1 MSNPPPRTPVEAFRD
16 IINRLMMAV
25 ETQRLCGLLAIPLRV
40 LIGTRI
46 TDIRVRFY
54 RLAEQIAA
62 GTYKPR
68 RPSAKPRKR
77 SATPRPWQP
86 SPLPTHFGW
95 LYTLMPSEMYRLSVV
110 GPRNQLERLLRDDPE
125 MAALIQAAP
134 DAMRQPLRSLCWML
148 AIKAPPIL
156 ARPRRPRRP
165 KVTPAPPPAGKP
177 KAQCPKAPQPTH
189 REKTVSAPSP
199 LAGEGRGEGSP
210 KQQTVRRTT

>member
-1 MSNPPPRTPVEAFRD
+1 MSNLPPRTPVEHFRS
-16 IINRLMMAV
+16 IINGLMRAV

-46 TDIRVRFY
+46 TDIWTRFD

-68 RPSAKPRKR
+68 RRSTAPRQKP
-77 SATPRPWQP
+77 ANPRPWQP

-95 LYTLMPSEMYRLSVV
+95 LYMLVPTETYRLAAV
-110 GPRNQLERLLRDDPE
+110 GPRNHLEQVLRDDPE

-134 DAMRQPLRSLCWML
+134 DAMRRSLRSLCWAL
-148 AIKAPPIL
+148 AIKAPPVL
-156 ARPRRPRRP
+156 ARPRRPQR
-165 KVTPAPPPAGKP
+165 PAPPKPAPAAKP
-177 KAQCPKAPQPTH
+177 KARRPKAPQPPHEQTAA
-189 REKTVSAPSP
+189 SSPSP

-210 KQQTVRRTT
+210 QRQNLRRTT